1 MKNKLLLLLASL
13 CALFSC
19 AQDAKEKSARV
30 NLKNGIAI
38 QGYDPVAY
46 FEKKEAIKG
55 NKEITATNDG
65 STYYFSSEENKTL
78 FLENPSK
85 FQPQYGGYC
94 SYGMS
99 EGYKAPVDPTAFT
112 IVEDK
117 LYLNYSHKVK
127 QEWTKNRATRIEKA
141 NEHWEKKK

>member
-19 AQDAKEKSARV
+19 AQNQKEVATKA
-30 NLKNGIAI
+30 NLKNGLAI

-46 FEKKEAIKG
+46 FEKNEAIKG
-55 NKEITATNDG
+55 NKEIAHSTDG
-65 STYYFSSEENKTL
+65 ITYYFSSETNKIT
-78 FLENPSK
+78 FLNNPSK
-85 FQPQYGGYC
+85 FQPQYGGFC

-99 EGYKAPVDPTAFT
+99 QGYEAPVDPTAFT
-112 IVEDK
+112 IVDEK

-127 QEWTKNRATRIEKA
+127 QEWTKNKEERIKKA
-141 NEHWEKKK
+141 DEYWKNNN